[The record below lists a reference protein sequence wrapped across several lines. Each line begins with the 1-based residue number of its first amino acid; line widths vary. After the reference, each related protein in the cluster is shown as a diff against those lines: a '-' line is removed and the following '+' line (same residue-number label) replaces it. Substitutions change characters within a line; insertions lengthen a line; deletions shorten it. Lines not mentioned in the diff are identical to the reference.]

1 VSIARHASESWFRQS
16 EDIFCSHVKRF
27 LLVSYSLQRALIVE
41 TEVAGME
48 DIVSVGTARK
58 LVQ

>member
-1 VSIARHASESWFRQS
+1 M
-16 EDIFCSHVKRF
+16 RF

-41 TEVAGME
+41 TEVTGME